1 MYVKIINPKTDGKKE
16 YTNSGSCSAV
26 VNYLSKEDI
35 GKGLEKEFFFS
46 HDKDRVLS
54 TDVLQSID
62 NNCPLI
68 GKQEAKFYS
77 LVVAPRPDEMDHIK
91 NDKARLK
98 EYVRDTMD
106 IYAGNF
112 NKKDGTSKNLSGK
125 DLVYFAKLEDN
136 RYYKSTDEE
145 VKQGKAK
152 KGDVLPGDN
161 THVHIIVSRQDRT
174 QTTKLS
180 PLANSKKL
188 FSRENFKMNSCK
200 HFDKNY
206 LYKGAGKELERHI
219 VIRDGSVQQMEDY
232 FRKEYANRREHIS
245 NKDNA
250 NIIENDPLKIIHY
263 HATNESHA
271 QGEDED
277 EKKRKR
283 KKKAEQETPNRK
295 RGLGM

>member
-1 MYVKIINPKTDGKKE
+1 MYVKIISPKRDGKTD
-16 YTNSGSCSAV
+16 YNNAGSCSAV
-26 VNYLSKEDI
+26 VSYLSKEDM

-46 HDKDRVLS
+46 HDKDQVLS
-54 TDVLQSID
+54 IDVIKSID

-68 GKQEAKFYS
+68 GKTEAKFYS
-77 LVVAPRPDEMDHIK
+77 LVVAPRPDEMDHIG
-91 NDKARLK
+91 NDKERLK
-98 EYVRDTMD
+98 AYVRDTMD
-106 IYAGNF
+106 IYARNF
-112 NKKDGTSKNLSGK
+112 SRKDGTSKNLSGK

-136 RYYKSTDEE
+136 RYYKSADEE

-161 THVHIIVSRQDRT
+161 THVHIIVSRQDKNKI
-174 QTTKLS
+174 TKLS

-188 FSRENFKMNSCK
+188 FSRENFKMNSCN

-219 VIRDGSVQQMEDY
+219 VMRDGSVEQLEDF

-250 NIIENDPLKIIHY
+250 NIIENDPLKIMSS
-263 HATNESHA
+263 HATGESHA

-283 KKKAEQETPNRK
+283 KKKAEENTPNRK